1 MVRHYEKNK
10 LVFRKGNYYKLIRY
24 NLYICKYCFE
34 RNFKFVKNY
43 LVKYKTLIKIIT
55 SKQKECSIC
64 KNLFQKTIDPIHNEI
79 INSCYF
85 TSNNQIQK
93 IDIGTS
99 LPLPLFEKED
109 NLRSLFK
116 IKGIAN
122 IKNHYNALI
131 RKEIIKKSGYAI
143 DHLNPDLRIEIHI
156 DKECNYE
163 IKYKT
168 KELVL
173 LGKYNKYERGWSQRF
188 RMNSMDNNNM
198 NSQEKAQNLDSYNI
212 IEDIILNFL
221 STQTGSK
228 DIQISWSGSED
239 KDSLVLGNGR
249 PFIVKITSPRFRN
262 IQKIFDLK
270 DQLKLSFQEINV
282 KDTHGYFKYKV
293 QIKTLIRIL
302 EDNLEKVNLDET
314 ILKLKGQVKFRIKN
328 KTIKKN
334 IYSTNFKI
342 IDNRNLEMN
351 LVLDN
356 GIPIKQLIGGRDFI
370 EPCLSN
376 LINKKCE
383 CVFFDI
389 KEVILSDI

>member
-1 MVRHYEKNK
+1 LVRQYEKNK
-10 LVFRKGNYYKLIRY
+10 LLFKKGNYYKLIHY
-24 NLYICKYCFE
+24 NLYICKYCFA

-43 LVKYKTLIKIIT
+43 LVKYKTLIKIIR

-64 KNLFQKTIDPIHNEI
+64 KNLFQRTIGPINNEI
-79 INSCYF
+79 INSRYF
-85 TSNNQIQK
+85 INSNQIQK
-93 IDIGTS
+93 IDIGIS

-131 RKEIIKKSGYAI
+131 RQEIIKSGYVI
-143 DHLNPDLRIEIHI
+143 DHLNPDIRIEIHI
-156 DKECNYE
+156 DKECNFE

-188 RMNSMDNNNM
+188 RMTGMENDNNNWQT
-198 NSQEKAQNLDSYNI
+198 SVNLDSYNI
-212 IEDIILNFL
+212 IEEIIINFL
-221 STQTGSK
+221 YTQTGSK

-249 PFIVKITSPRFRN
+249 PFIVKIISPQFRN
-262 IQKIFDLK
+262 IQKIFDIK
-270 DQLKLSFQEINV
+270 DKLKLCFQEINI
-282 KDTHGYFKYKV
+282 KDTYRYFKYKV
-293 QIKTLIRIL
+293 LIKILIRIL
-302 EDNLEKVNLDET
+302 EDSLEKNNLEES
-314 ILKLKGQVKFRIKN
+314 ISKLKGEVRFRIKN
-328 KTIKKN
+328 KIIKKN
-334 IYSTNFKI
+334 IYSVNFKI
-342 IDNRNLEMN
+342 IDDNNFEMDI
-351 LVLDN
+351 VLDN
-356 GIPIKQLIGGRDFI
+356 GIPIKQLIGGKEFV

-389 KEVILSDI
+389 KEVILSGN

>member
-1 MVRHYEKNK
+1 LVRQYEKNK
-10 LVFRKGNYYKLIRY
+10 LLFKKFNCNQLIHY
-24 NLYICKYCFE
+24 NLYICNYCFE

-43 LVKYKTLIKIIT
+43 LVKYKTLIKIIR

-64 KNLFQKTIDPIHNEI
+64 KNLFQRTIDPINNEI

-85 TSNNQIQK
+85 LNSNQIHK
-93 IDIGTS
+93 IDIGIS
-99 LPLPLFEKED
+99 LPLLLFEKED

-116 IKGIAN
+116 IKGIVN
-122 IKNHYNALI
+122 IKNHYNTLI
-131 RKEIIKKSGYAI
+131 RQEIIKKSGYVI
-143 DHLNPDLRIEIHI
+143 DHLNPDIRIEIQI
-156 DKECNYE
+156 DKECNFE

-188 RMNSMDNNNM
+188 RMNIMDNDNKSRQTM
-198 NSQEKAQNLDSYNI
+198 INLDSYNI
-212 IEDIILNFL
+212 IEEIILNFL
-221 STQTGSK
+221 YTQTGSK
-228 DIQISWSGSED
+228 DIHISWSGSED

-249 PFIVKITSPRFRN
+249 PFIVKIISPQSRN
-262 IQKIFDLK
+262 IQRIFDIK
-270 DQLKLSFQEINV
+270 DKLKLSFEEINI
-282 KDTHGYFKYKV
+282 KDTDRYFRYKV
-293 QIKTLIRIL
+293 HIKILIRIV
-302 EDNLEKVNLDET
+302 EDNLKNINIEES
-314 ILKLKGQVKFRIKN
+314 ISKLKGETRFRLKN

-342 IDNRNLEMN
+342 IDNNNLEIN
-351 LVLDN
+351 LLLDN
-356 GIPIKQLIGGRDFI
+356 GIPIKQLIGGKEFI

-389 KEVILSDI
+389 KEVILSDN

>member
-10 LVFRKGNYYKLIRY
+10 LLFRKGNYYKLIHY

-64 KNLFQKTIDPIHNEI
+64 KNLFQKTIVPIHNEI

-122 IKNHYNALI
+122 IKNHYNELI

-198 NSQEKAQNLDSYNI
+198 NSQAKAQNFDSYNI

-282 KDTHGYFKYKV
+282 KDTYGYFKYKV
-293 QIKTLIRIL
+293 QIKILIRIL

-334 IYSTNFKI
+334 IYSINFKI
-342 IDNRNLEMN
+342 IDNTNLEMN

-376 LINKKCE
+376 LLNKKCE
-383 CVFFDI
+383 CVCFDI

>member
-1 MVRHYEKNK
+1 MVRHYDKNK
-10 LVFRKGNYYKLIRY
+10 LLFRKGNYYKLIHY

-64 KNLFQKTIDPIHNEI
+64 KNLFQKTIVPIHNEI

-122 IKNHYNALI
+122 IKNHYNELI

-198 NSQEKAQNLDSYNI
+198 NSQAKAQNFDSYNI

-282 KDTHGYFKYKV
+282 KDTYGYFKYKV
-293 QIKTLIRIL
+293 QIKILIRIL

-334 IYSTNFKI
+334 IYSINFKI
-342 IDNRNLEMN
+342 IDNTNLEMN

-376 LINKKCE
+376 LLNKKCE
-383 CVFFDI
+383 CVCFDI

>member
-1 MVRHYEKNK
+1 MVKQYEKNK
-10 LVFRKGNYYKLIRY
+10 LLFKKFNYNNLIHY

-43 LVKYKTLIKIIT
+43 LVKYKTLIKIIR

-64 KNLFQKTIDPIHNEI
+64 KNLFQRTIEPINNEI
-79 INSCYF
+79 LNSRYFIN
-85 TSNNQIQK
+85 NNQIHK
-93 IDIGTS
+93 IDIGIS
-99 LPLPLFEKED
+99 LPLLLFEKED

-116 IKGIAN
+116 IKGIVN

-131 RKEIIKKSGYAI
+131 RQEIIKKSGYAI
-143 DHLNPDLRIEIHI
+143 DHLNPDIRIEIHI
-156 DKECNYE
+156 DKECNFE

-188 RMNSMDNNNM
+188 RMNGMDNDNKTRQTM
-198 NSQEKAQNLDSYNI
+198 ISLDSYNI
-212 IEDIILNFL
+212 IEEIILNFL
-221 STQTGSK
+221 HTQTGSK

-249 PFIVKITSPRFRN
+249 PFIVKIISPQFRN
-262 IQKIFDLK
+262 IQKIFHIK
-270 DQLKLSFQEINV
+270 DKLKLSFQEINI
-282 KDTHGYFKYKV
+282 KDIYRYFKYKV
-293 QIKTLIRIL
+293 HIKILIRIL
-302 EDNLEKVNLDET
+302 EDNPENNDLEES
-314 ILKLKGQVKFRIKN
+314 ISKLKGETRFRIKN

-334 IYSTNFKI
+334 IYSINFKI
-342 IDNRNLEMN
+342 IDNNNLEMN
-351 LVLDN
+351 LLLDN
-356 GIPIKQLIGGRDFI
+356 GIPIKQLIGGKEFI

-389 KEVILSDI
+389 KEVILSDN